1 MLPVALKAVNAWVC
15 NPGAALLEAMHDI
28 APAMTLYKLRKTD
41 EFSSVF
47 TFRKRLYG
55 EWLLANIKPNQQ
67 LLNRYGLVV
76 PKKIAKLAVSRN
88 YMKRVLR
95 ELLRNQPSSTTSGY
109 DVVLQVRKTFQQADF
124 AAVQRDLSVLLS
136 KLKKTSTVS

>member
-1 MLPVALKAVNAWVC
+1 
-15 NPGAALLEAMHDI
+15 MHDSL
-28 APAMTLYKLRKTD
+28 PAMTLYKLRKTD

-55 EWLLANIKPNQQ
+55 EWLLVNIKPNQQ
-67 LLNRYGLVV
+67 ELNRYGLVV
-76 PKKIAKLAVSRN
+76 PKKIAKLAVKRN

-109 DVVLQVRKTFQQADF
+109 DVVLQVRKTFQHADF
-124 AAVQRDLSVLLS
+124 QAVQRDLSVLLN
-136 KLKKTSTVS
+136 KLKKPSTVS

>member
-1 MLPVALKAVNAWVC
+1 
-15 NPGAALLEAMHDI
+15 MHDI
-28 APAMTLYKLRKTD
+28 AQAMALQKLRKTD

-67 LLNRYGLVV
+67 DQHRYGLVV
-76 PKKIAKLAVSRN
+76 SKKIAKLAVSRN

-95 ELLRNQPSSTTSGY
+95 ELLRNQPSSTASGY
-109 DVVLQVRKTFQQADF
+109 DVVLQVRKTFQHSDF
-124 AAVQRDLSVLLS
+124 QAVQRDLSQLLA
-136 KLKKTSTVS
+136 KLRKASTVPD

>member
-1 MLPVALKAVNAWVC
+1 
-15 NPGAALLEAMHDI
+15 MHDI
-28 APAMTLYKLRKTD
+28 TKAMTLYKLRKTD

-67 LLNRYGLVV
+67 AQHRYGLVV
-76 PKKIAKLAVSRN
+76 SKKIAKLAVSRN

-95 ELLRNQPSSTTSGY
+95 ELLRNQPSPATSGY
-109 DVVLQVRKTFQQADF
+109 DVVLQVRKKFQHADF
-124 AAVQRDLSVLLS
+124 PAVQRDLSLLLV
-136 KLKKTSTVS
+136 KLKKTAVVS

>member
-1 MLPVALKAVNAWVC
+1 
-15 NPGAALLEAMHDI
+15 
-28 APAMTLYKLRKTD
+28 MTLHKLRKTD

-55 EWLLANIKPNQQ
+55 EWLLVNIKPNQQ
-67 LLNRYGLVV
+67 NQHRYGLVV

-95 ELLRNQPSSTTSGY
+95 ELLRKQPSLTTSGY
-109 DVVLQVRKTFQQADF
+109 DVVLQVRKTFQHADF
-124 AAVQRDLSVLLS
+124 QSVQRDLSLLLE
-136 KLKKTSTVS
+136 KLKKTSPVS